1 MFYVCFL
8 FVFLD
13 QGYIRK
19 GECYF
24 FMKDYE
30 SAKEAYENALKMD
43 QQNKDC
49 LEAISELN
57 KLLPI
62 PNSN

>member
-1 MFYVCFL
+1 
-8 FVFLD
+8 
-13 QGYIRK
+13 
-19 GECYF
+19 
-24 FMKDYE
+24 MKDYE